1 MLTSC
6 LMLAAPSPCEA
17 QRLHFSQLA
26 SVFISPLAISPLS
39 LLCMSS
45 IFCSSCLE
53 NLKPGPL
60 VLVGL
65 VGAAVVVV
73 VASVIGQRP
82 GHSLQRSPS
91 HSVPSGHGEQASP
104 GVNGSLLESI
114 GLLGLQKFPYRQ
126 ITKNGFGLGA
136 WHRLLLSLSEH
147 VLQ

>member
-1 MLTSC
+1 MFTSC

-17 QRLHFSQLA
+17 QRLHFSQFA

-39 LLCMSS
+39 LLCRSS

-53 NLKPGPL
+53 NLNPGPL

-73 VASVIGQRP
+73 VASVTGQRP
-82 GHSLQRSPS
+82 GHSLQRLSS
-91 HSVPSGHGEQASP
+91 HSYPSGHAVQASP

-114 GLLGLQKFPYRQ
+114 GLLGINLDPYRQ
-126 ITKNGFGLGA
+126 RTRYGCVVGA
-136 WHRLLLSLSEH
+136 WHRLLLSLAEH
-147 VLQ
+147 VL